1 MSPEAPVIS
10 VSDLFFH
17 GTSLK
22 DAFAKGILVYDR
34 RCEYDQSHLMR
45 SWRRLKSRWWCC
57 DSAFGWTCR
66 DVGTEDVD
74 MKSAQHTDN
83 RESTVE
89 EKRKICTYHHERCL
103 LNFIF
108 FLISP
113 QLVFLI
119 MKINLVNGLE
129 DHVRWIR
136 KPVAIDKTKRHVRF
150 LRKNGFF
157 KRQIAVDRMKSGIE
171 SDLVSMVK
179 HKCTH

>member
-1 MSPEAPVIS
+1 MLLLREFLFMAVVVSMIKAIWWDPDEDWNQDDDVATQPSVEHVETWAPRMLTWNQLSTRITGNQPSKKSERSTLITMSDACW
-10 VSDLFFH
+10 
-17 GTSLK
+17 TS
-22 DAFAKGILVYDR
+22 Y
-34 RCEYDQSHLMR
+34 
-45 SWRRLKSRWWCC
+45 
-57 DSAFGWTCR
+57 
-66 DVGTEDVD
+66 
-74 MKSAQHTDN
+74 
-83 RESTVE
+83 
-89 EKRKICTYHHERCL
+89 
-103 LNFIF
+103 F